1 MLITSVSGVGTH
13 TSHPLCVT
21 PGPWLQLGTSCH
33 LLRSSPWSVLS
44 QQWAHV
50 QMAWT
55 CIVLLII
62 ELVGFRVPR
71 QEGECLPRLRGS
83 PEVMELCCPFGQ
95 DSGCVSWDPCQKWP
109 HLPGLQ
115 TAGVYVSHLQILEV
129 WDCEGWGYTLTCRVR
144 GSVSLPPTSVRKG
157 QVSLVCGCITPSSP
171 SVLTQACSP
180 LKAC

>member
-33 LLRSSPWSVLS
+33 LPRSSPWSVLS

-55 CIVLLII
+55 CIVLLVT

-83 PEVMELCCPFGQ
+83 PEVTELCCAAHLVKTVG
-95 DSGCVSWDPCQKWP
+95 VS
-109 HLPGLQ
+109 
-115 TAGVYVSHLQILEV
+115 LE
-129 WDCEGWGYTLTCRVR
+129 TLVKNGHICR
-144 GSVSLPPTSVRKG
+144 GSKQQEFMFLTSKY
-157 QVSLVCGCITPSSP
+157 
-171 SVLTQACSP
+171 
-180 LKAC
+180 